1 MVSKMETQYKT
12 PKQTKLLLNST
23 IASPD
28 STISAQALAGIIM
41 AGWPDPLPEHIASAI
56 FMGCSYVMNLGKM
69 AFDAGTITTEEHAA
83 IQGVSE
89 LSMQIWK
96 NIYQQSTK
104 LEK

>member
-1 MVSKMETQYKT
+1 METKYTT
-12 PKQTKLLLNST
+12 PKQTKLLLSST
-23 IASPD
+23 IAAPD
-28 STISAQALAGIIM
+28 TTISAQALAGLLS

-69 AFDAGTITTEEHAA
+69 AYDAGTITSEEHAA

-96 NIYQQSTK
+96 NIYEQSPK
-104 LEK
+104 SE